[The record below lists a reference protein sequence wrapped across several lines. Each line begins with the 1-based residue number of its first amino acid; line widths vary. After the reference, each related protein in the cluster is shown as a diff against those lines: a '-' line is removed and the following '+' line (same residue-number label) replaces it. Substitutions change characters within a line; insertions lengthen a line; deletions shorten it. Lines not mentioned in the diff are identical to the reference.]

1 MPSAANSVA
10 DAAVIRNNRPKKP
23 PRKPELPKHHPLK
36 ARPPD
41 VSLLPL
47 WHALALPASPHC
59 AGHGNDADMLTIPP
73 IASSFGASTTRFAI
87 GLRTGIIGKRRENS
101 MAPAEG
107 QSSPVSQEKARAWH
121 EVVLQTLKRNDIRL
135 VPYVPDRVLTR
146 LIGEIHADPFFTT
159 FPTAREEE
167 AVGIVS
173 GAWMGGLRGAV
184 LMQTSG
190 FATLANVLASLAI
203 PYQIPLIM
211 FVSERGTLGEF
222 NYGQSLVCRTMR
234 PVLDSLAMEHHT
246 VTRLDEFEFI
256 VDRSIKQAITTQA
269 PVALILSPLLTGGKV
284 FDK

>member
-1 MPSAANSVA
+1 M
-10 DAAVIRNNRPKKP
+10 
-23 PRKPELPKHHPLK
+23 
-36 ARPPD
+36 ARFD
-41 VSLLPL
+41 
-47 WHALALPASPHC
+47 C
-59 AGHGNDADMLTIPP
+59 AGTVGNRRRRCEKGMLTISRVGSSFAAQSGRSVARSEENKMALAEDQ
-73 IASSFGASTTRFAI
+73 ASSQAA
-87 GLRTGIIGKRRENS
+87 
-101 MAPAEG
+101 
-107 QSSPVSQEKARAWH
+107 QEKSWH
-121 EVVLQTLKRNDIRL
+121 GIVLQTLKRNEIRL
-135 VPYVPDRVLTR
+135 VPYVPDRVLTP
-146 LIGEIHADPFFTT
+146 LIKNLHADSYFNT

-246 VTRLDEFEFI
+246 ATRLDEFEFI

>member
-1 MPSAANSVA
+1 MAVA
-10 DAAVIRNNRPKKP
+10 ETSPKKLDE
-23 PRKPELPKHHPLK
+23 K
-36 ARPPD
+36 
-41 VSLLPL
+41 
-47 WHALALPASPHC
+47 
-59 AGHGNDADMLTIPP
+59 
-73 IASSFGASTTRFAI
+73 ASSEET
-87 GLRTGIIGKRRENS
+87 
-101 MAPAEG
+101 
-107 QSSPVSQEKARAWH
+107 SSEKTSSEKTSSEKTSSEKTSSEKTSSEKTWH

-135 VPYVPDRVLTR
+135 VPYVPDRVLTT
-146 LIGEIHADPFFTT
+146 LIKNIHADPFFTT

-173 GAWMGGLRGAV
+173 GAWMAGLKGAV

-234 PVLDSLAMEHHT
+234 PVLESLAMEHHT
-246 VTRLDEFEFI
+246 CTRLDEFEFI